1 MALTGNVGG
10 VVLQQDNA
18 YKVHPDINFI
28 SEADKNL
35 LNKILQLGYLYSN
48 IYEFVQK
55 SQKNYMNYVVE
66 ETLKKVVND
75 KGMEIERD
83 EEEKKET

>member
-48 IYEFVQK
+48 I
-55 SQKNYMNYVVE
+55 
-66 ETLKKVVND
+66 
-75 KGMEIERD
+75 
-83 EEEKKET
+83 